1 MFDTANIDKTSVAR
15 KSSNMAQV
23 VDIIIILK
31 TKQANDCCVKNKES
45 LMN

>member
-23 VDIIIILK
+23 VDIIIILIRN
-31 TKQANDCCVKNKES
+31 KQMIVV
-45 LMN
+45 

>member
-23 VDIIIILK
+23 VDIIIILIRN
-31 TKQANDCCVKNKES
+31 KQIIVV
-45 LMN
+45 

>member
-23 VDIIIILK
+23 VDIIIILIRN
-31 TKQANDCCVKNKES
+31 KQMIFV
-45 LMN
+45 